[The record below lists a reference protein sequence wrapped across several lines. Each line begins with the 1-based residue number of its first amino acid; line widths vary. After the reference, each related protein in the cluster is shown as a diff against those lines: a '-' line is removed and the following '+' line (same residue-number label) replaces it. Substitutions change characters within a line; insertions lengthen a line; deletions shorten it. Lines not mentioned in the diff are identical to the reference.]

1 MENKRSPKEIILWR
15 LHNVLKGQA
24 MFIREDKYSPVE
36 DRLEE
41 MKVVE
46 QLVKFLD
53 NYDENVSVL
62 ELYYSKKTLGPEQME
77 QVEKKDIGYSER

>member
-1 MENKRSPKEIILWR
+1 
-15 LHNVLKGQA
+15 
-24 MFIREDKYSPVE
+24 
-36 DRLEE
+36 